1 MGMLG
6 QNFPISE
13 YYRTNIIDAE
23 TVARSGRWWTAL
35 LVIKDPKTEK
45 PFVGLYRWEND
56 GSAWKVRKN
65 FPIRSRK
72 SLQDIIRALQR
83 AETIFPDE

>member
-1 MGMLG
+1 MLG
-6 QNFPISE
+6 QNFPVSE

-35 LVIKDPKTEK
+35 LVIKDPKTER
-45 PFVGLYRWEND
+45 PFVSLYRWENA
-56 GSAWKVRKN
+56 GSVWKVRKN

-72 SLQDIIRALQR
+72 SLQGIIAALQR
-83 AETIFPDE
+83 AETRLPEE